1 MIKIYTMN
9 NSTLKSLGLILI
21 WAFVV
26 VLWMMPQITK
36 FTNIQAEKESLVNK
50 EKTLDEEY
58 NKLKKIDEELK
69 NDSSEFE
76 KYTKW
81 LKENELVSFIYSK
94 IEELNKNK
102 NSIITIKDLS
112 ITPAQINSMQF
123 LESNIQLTLQVPTEF
138 MLKNVLKMLN
148 KNDEYKFFITS
159 LTYDPNNINS
169 SDWQSSGFSVTIPL
183 KVFYK

>member
-1 MIKIYTMN
+1 MIKIYKMN

-26 VLWMMPQITK
+26 VLWMMPQSDKAKYVLTY
-36 FTNIQAEKESLVNK
+36 E
-50 EKTLDEEY
+50 
-58 NKLKKIDEELK
+58 IDEELK

-81 LKENELVSFIYSK
+81 LKENELVNFIYSK

-112 ITPAQINSMQF
+112 ITSAQINNMQF

-159 LTYDPNNINS
+159 LTYDPNNIIKNNY
-169 SDWQSSGFSVTIPL
+169 G
-183 KVFYK
+183 KK